1 MLEIKLYCIVAAAP
15 VRRGLQFQRR
25 GWGCSAAH
33 DTAGRLSLLVG
44 IQFLIRDYTADAYNP
59 LVQPFGP
66 LARDI
71 AAEFQRGRRWT
82 NGLAAHDSAVR
93 RG

>member
-59 LVQPFGP
+59 LVQPF
-66 LARDI
+66 
-71 AAEFQRGRRWT
+71 
-82 NGLAAHDSAVR
+82 
-93 RG
+93 